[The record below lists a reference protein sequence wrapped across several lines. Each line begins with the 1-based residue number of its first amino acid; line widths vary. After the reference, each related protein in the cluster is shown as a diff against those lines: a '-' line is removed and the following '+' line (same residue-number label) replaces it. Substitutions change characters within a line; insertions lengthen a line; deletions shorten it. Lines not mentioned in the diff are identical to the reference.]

1 VARAIRAGD
10 EAAAS
15 GRSSAQLTPADAL
28 AALREAVETSAPVVI
43 TYVDNHGTLADR
55 VVAPVRVEGG
65 QLVALDR
72 RADETR
78 SFAVHRIR
86 DVRPAER

>member
-1 VARAIRAGD
+1 
-10 EAAAS
+10 
-15 GRSSAQLTPADAL
+15 DAL
-28 AALREAVETSAPVVI
+28 AALREAVETSTSVVI

-55 VVAPVRVEGG
+55 LVSPMRVEGG
-65 QLVALDR
+65 QLVAVDS

-86 DVRPAER
+86 DVRPVER